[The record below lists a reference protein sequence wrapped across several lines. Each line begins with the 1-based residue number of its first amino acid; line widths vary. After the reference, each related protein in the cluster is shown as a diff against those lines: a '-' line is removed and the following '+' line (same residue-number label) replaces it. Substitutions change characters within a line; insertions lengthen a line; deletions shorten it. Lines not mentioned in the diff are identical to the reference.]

1 MVKMPMM
8 LGMQGNKNTL
18 DSCILTKSMLEW
30 TTMNKIDLH
39 ESGKANGTGK
49 RRRAKLIA
57 ADVWGSSAYYPAA
70 VLERDAEDVFVPGT
84 KMYENHFTE
93 SEEYERPEGDVS
105 RLIGKLVSYGVYEA
119 DNPEGPGVYA
129 DVEFYDSYVDRIN
142 EIGEDVGLSVRG
154 TGASEE
160 GEVAGR
166 YGKIVTQ
173 LLAINSVDVVT
184 AAGAGGKLVSILESA
199 GPMAGIPIKTEGDQS
214 VTALTKDEFTA
225 GIAELKESFN
235 AAVGEGF
242 VTSLTTALK
251 EALKP
256 EPVPAPAEPAGEEG
270 GAVEG
275 EPAADEVEVDHAELA
290 TKFAESGLPVAVMP
304 NIVTAVKEGKT
315 IAEAIES
322 QTKLREA
329 FAEASTVT
337 TVRITEADRNEGGS
351 LRDKILSTVTAK

>member
-1 MVKMPMM
+1 
-8 LGMQGNKNTL
+8 
-18 DSCILTKSMLEW
+18 
-30 TTMNKIDLH
+30 MNNLVIH
-39 ESGKANGTGK
+39 ESGRAKGDGK

-93 SEEYERPEGDVS
+93 AEEWERPEGDVAK
-105 RLIGKLVSYGVYEA
+105 LVGKLISHGVYEA

-129 DVEFYDSYVDRIN
+129 DVEFYDSYVPRIN

-154 TGASEE
+154 NGTSEE

-173 LLAINSVDVVT
+173 LLNINSVDVVT
-184 AAGAGGKLVSILESA
+184 AAGAGGKLISILESA
-199 GPMAGIPIKTEGDQS
+199 GPMAGTPINTEGDQS
-214 VTALTKDEFTA
+214 VTALTKDEFAA

-235 AAVGEGF
+235 SAVGEGF

-251 EALKP
+251 EAL
-256 EPVPAPAEPAGEEG
+256 VPAPATTEVVEPVTTITQVTESEEPA
-270 GAVEG
+270 
-275 EPAADEVEVDHAELA
+275 EVVIDHAELA
-290 TKFAESGLPVAVMP
+290 TKFAESDLPAAVMP
-304 NIVTAVKEGKT
+304 NIVAALKEGKT
-315 IAEAIES
+315 VEEAIAS

-329 FAEASTVT
+329 FVEHQPTVT
-337 TVRITEADRNEGGS
+337 TVRITEAERKDQPLS
-351 LRDKILSTVTAK
+351 ASILDIFKN

>member
-1 MVKMPMM
+1 
-8 LGMQGNKNTL
+8 
-18 DSCILTKSMLEW
+18 MLEW
-30 TTMNKIDLH
+30 MTMNNIVLH
-39 ESGKANGTGK
+39 ESGKAKGSGK

-57 ADVWGSSAYYPAA
+57 ADVWGSSGYYPGA
-70 VLERDAEDVFVPGT
+70 VLERDAEAVFFPGV

-93 SEEYERPEGDVS
+93 SEEYSRPEGDVAK
-105 RLIGKLVSYGVYEA
+105 LVGKLTSYGVYEP

-142 EIGEDVGLSVRG
+142 EIADDIGLSVRG
-154 TGASEE
+154 DGTSEE
-160 GEVAGR
+160 GEVDGR
-166 YGKIVTQ
+166 YGPIVTQ
-173 LLAINSVDVVT
+173 LLNIRSVDVVT
-184 AAGAGGKLVSILESA
+184 SAGAGGKIVSILESA
-199 GPMAGIPIKTEGDQS
+199 GPMAGTPINNEGDRS

-235 AAVGEGF
+235 AAVGDGF

-256 EPVPAPAEPAGEEG
+256 EPVVAPGATAEITQVQESEATE
-270 GAVEG
+270 
-275 EPAADEVEVDHAELA
+275 EVEIDHAELA
-290 TKFAESGLPVAVMP
+290 TKFAESELPVAVMA
-304 NIVTAVKEGKT
+304 NVVTALKEGKT
-315 IAEAIES
+315 IAEAIDA